1 MNKIFIC
8 SITKIYDKQYTL
20 NMIAFYCAKNG
31 FDYSQRIMFDKINL
45 NEDLSWEKNQLEHYF
60 EYETKTP
67 HILCNNHI
75 VLKKLFKRYKKI
87 FI

>member
-31 FDYSQRIMFDKINL
+31 FDY
-45 NEDLSWEKNQLEHYF
+45 

>member
-31 FDYSQRIMFDKINL
+31 FDYSQRIMFDKI
-45 NEDLSWEKNQLEHYF
+45 D
-60 EYETKTP
+60 
-67 HILCNNHI
+67 
-75 VLKKLFKRYKKI
+75 
-87 FI
+87 